1 MRIFSQKIEAEL
13 IPHWLKKK
21 KILGKLYFFT
31 LNYTS
36 YYTLYHIL
44 FECTIC
50 TLNYDCCY
58 TLHPDIKFD
67 VNLDR
72 SSKFNMQS
80 VIRSIV

>member
-1 MRIFSQKIEAEL
+1 MRIFSWKIEAKL
-13 IPHWLKKK
+13 IPHWSEKKME
-21 KILGKLYFFT
+21 KLYFFT

-50 TLNYDCCY
+50 TLNYDYCY
-58 TLHPDIKFD
+58 TLYPNIKFD

-72 SSKFNMQS
+72 NSKFKMQI